1 MRTVKE
7 ISDLTGISVRTL
19 HYYDEIGLL
28 KPTEKSDAQTFSFEI
43 FHRKTDIKSNHIVA
57 HGSTAFP

>member
-19 HYYDEIGLL
+19 SISICDCLKRFDSGLR
-28 KPTEKSDAQTFSFEI
+28 
-43 FHRKTDIKSNHIVA
+43 H
-57 HGSTAFP
+57 